1 MSVLK
6 TSRYLHRCSLLLVSL
21 TAIGLGAC
29 GTGSP
34 TISAS
39 PSEETQRLKVITT
52 FIPVTNFTKAIA
64 GDVVGVKP

>member
-6 TSRYLHRCSLLLVSL
+6 TSRYLRRCSLLLVSL

-52 FIPVTNFTKAIA
+52 FIPVTNSTLRRLWRAIA
-64 GDVVGVKP
+64 LK